1 MGRYRTGVNGM
12 CERLKRL
19 REAKGWTQ
27 TRLARESGVSQTYI
41 SELEAGKSIPTIV
54 IAQKLAR
61 ALGVP
66 LADLVDDAAMESREE
81 GVVA

>member
-1 MGRYRTGVNGM
+1 M